1 LDILG
6 IIGIVLSLA
15 IAWWEH
21 HKAKKAEVQF
31 NKAVDELPS
40 KLIADLSRMIA
51 PPSEKASQS
60 ADSDGPT
67 GLTTRY
73 ADLNGDGTPELLVE
87 YISGP
92 HSSALQVFGLQLW
105 DFKLIAELF
114 IDTPFG
120 FDLEDIDG
128 DGVLEVSVVET
139 ARDTGLPYVMGLR
152 DRVGYKLVDGEFKEI
167 SRVRGYTDEDLAE
180 RLSEINDP
188 TISAR

>member
-21 HKAKKAEVQF
+21 CKAKKAESQF
-31 NKAVDELPS
+31 KKTVDDLPS

-51 PPSEKASQS
+51 PSPAQNAQSTVQNAPS
-60 ADSDGPT
+60 
-67 GLTTRY
+67 GLSTRY

-92 HSSALQVFGLQLW
+92 HSSALQVFGFQLW
-105 DFKLIAELF
+105 EFKLIAELF
-114 IDTPFG
+114 IDTPCG
-120 FDLEDIDG
+120 FDFEDIDG

-139 ARDTGLPYVMGLR
+139 SRNAGLPYVMGLR
-152 DRVGYKLVDGEFKEI
+152 DRVGYKLVNGEFIEI
-167 SRVRGYTDEDLAE
+167 SRVKGYTDDDLAE
-180 RLSEINDP
+180 RFAEINAPENSSD
-188 TISAR
+188 